1 MFQQFTPA
9 ELKTLQRAN
18 KIMTQ
23 ALMQEST
30 VFSSP
35 TIVKTWASLHCA
47 ADSAAGREVFTVVYL
62 NAQHQLIEAVKH
74 FTGTLTQTSVY
85 PREIVKHA
93 LMSNAA
99 AVILMNNHP
108 SGCGTPSRAD
118 ELLTQTL
125 KSSLSL
131 VDVRVLDHFIVADF
145 DVVSMAEKGLM

>member
-85 PREIVKHA
+85 PREIVKQA
-93 LMSNAA
+93 LLSNAA
-99 AVILMNNHP
+99 AVILAHNHP
-108 SGCGTPSRAD
+108 SGNPEPSRAD

-125 KSSLSL
+125 KSALSL

>member
-1 MFQQFTPA
+1 MFRQFTPA
-9 ELKTLQRAN
+9 ELKTLKRAN

-35 TIVKTWASLHCA
+35 AIVKTWASLHCA

-62 NAQHQLIEAVKH
+62 NAQHQLIEAMKH
-74 FTGTLTQTSVY
+74 FTSTLTQTSVY
-85 PREIVKHA
+85 PREIVKQA

-99 AVILMNNHP
+99 AVVLLHNHP
-108 SGCGTPSRAD
+108 SGCPEPSRAD

-125 KSSLSL
+125 NSSLAL

>member
-1 MFQQFTPA
+1 MFQHFTAA

-23 ALMQEST
+23 ALRQEST
-30 VFSSP
+30 VFNSP

-85 PREIVKHA
+85 PREIVKQA

-99 AVILMNNHP
+99 AVILLHNHP
-108 SGCGTPSRAD
+108 SGCPEPSRAD

-125 KSSLSL
+125 KSALSL

-145 DVVSMAEKGLM
+145 DVISMAEKGLM